1 MHHEIKFEFLISKF
15 ANILWLFFF
24 SELTDPTDIV
34 IIEELESETEI
45 QKPGEMPSAL
55 GFNVRLV
62 HGTSPIHL
70 KLKKNDIG
78 YEQQQVASIRVD
90 EEGDL
95 YLQKENL
102 PTIKVKNT
110 DFFF

>member
-1 MHHEIKFEFLISKF
+1 MLIV
-15 ANILWLFFF
+15 LF
-24 SELTDPTDIV
+24 SPELADPTDIV

-45 QKPGEMPSAL
+45 QTPGEMPSAL

-62 HGTSPIHL
+62 HGSSPIHL

-95 YLQKENL
+95 YLHKENL
-102 PTIKVKNT
+102 PTIKVIILT
-110 DFFF
+110 FFFSYISGLCHKCEVFF